1 MRVQKRKISIKHILK
16 EEFKGFISISKT
28 YCLNMFMWSLVLLI
42 WINNPINIKNSIVSL
57 VLTILVLFILP
68 HNSKL
73 ITRYMEE
80 DENKYY
86 FQIIGLIS
94 FNVTSYLVVGIL
106 FLNFSYTLRHHF
118 LLHQYFLL

>member
-1 MRVQKRKISIKHILK
+1 MRVQKRKISIKHISK

-106 FLNFSYTLRHHF
+106 FFVTFIL
-118 LLHQYFLL
+118 